1 MDAYNFKI
9 FSFNIN
15 KINKN
20 KDKIGDISNDIKNML
35 KITNDNID
43 KFIYV
48 ICTQEDASKSF
59 FIKNVVKIFDDSF
72 TIKDTIFYGA
82 GNYKI
87 HLLVIMPN
95 GAAEFKFLSKISHS
109 NVSSSSYNEYFKN
122 YLNVKSYIITKGS
135 LVVRL
140 SDDDNDVYI
149 VGSHLPLEK
158 KKEGFGYKNRVN
170 AIVSV
175 ISYIKK
181 QINPDK
187 NSVIIMTGDLNFR
200 IFHGKDQIKSRLL
213 TDIKQ
218 IFNMKFSDISNI
230 DKISPTCKTVMYDEK
245 LECGMECNRNEDKC
259 NINSKINEC
268 YCQNCYELGV
278 TVKVEG
284 VKEERVPSFCDRVL
298 VYGSK
303 SENYTTVTPTA
314 EEYSFIQYSDHNPIF
329 TTIYDLFGMNISTNP
344 LFNSSD
350 SNSDS
355 EFNNKLRRKLR
366 MVGGSEYKN
375 RMDKYI
381 DKYTQKFIL
390 LNQ

>member
-35 KITNDNID
+35 KITSDNID
-43 KFIYV
+43 KFIYI

-72 TIKDTIFYGA
+72 TIKNTIFYGA

-87 HLLVIMPN
+87 NLLVIIPN
-95 GAAEFKFLSKISHS
+95 DAAEFKFLSKISHS
-109 NVSSSSYNEYFKN
+109 NVSSGSYKEYFKN

-140 SDDDNDVYI
+140 SDDNNDVYI

-170 AIVSV
+170 AMVSV

-181 QINPDK
+181 QMNPDK
-187 NSVIIMTGDLNFR
+187 NSIIIMTGDLNFR

-213 TDIKQ
+213 TDLKQ
-218 IFNMKFSDISNI
+218 IFNMKFYDLSNI

-245 LECGMECNRNEDKC
+245 LECGMECNRDEDKC
-259 NINSKINEC
+259 NINSKMNEC

-284 VKEERVPSFCDRVL
+284 VIEERVPSFCDRVL
-298 VYGSK
+298 VYGTK
-303 SENYTTVTPTA
+303 IDTYTTVTPTA

-329 TTIYDLFGMNISTNP
+329 TTIYDLFEIDININP
-344 LFNSSD
+344 LFD
-350 SNSDS
+350 TSNK
-355 EFNNKLRRKLR
+355 EFNNRLRKKMSLI
-366 MVGGSEYKN
+366 GGSEYQNK
-375 RMDKYI
+375 RDKYI
-381 DKYTQKFIL
+381 DKYTEKFIF